1 MMIRKY
7 ALLFLSLACYVY
19 FTQWN
24 LVYFLILAMLIVY
37 SNHANK
43 DIYKKYLALAV
54 IASLVVGFIL
64 FKFSETSGM
73 LLGYSVFAFCGI
85 SFIADQY
92 KVGKKYDM
100 IDILLYLFFFPKM
113 LAGPIVRI
121 DHFVNQ
127 LSSNWMSRR
136 QLYQGTKLMIYGC
149 FLKFMVADI
158 FLNID
163 MSGVGFN
170 LFVQT
175 IIWGIRFYFDF
186 YAYSLMAVG
195 LAFMVG
201 IQLPYNFDN
210 PYSAIS
216 FRDIWH
222 RWNITLTEW
231 LGKYVY
237 LPLGGSRCTP
247 YKTCA
252 NVLLTFIISGLWHG
266 LTMPFI
272 LWGFCHGILVCME
285 RLLFNQ
291 QMDGMKKLAYRI
303 WVVMITLFLWQLF
316 RLSDICQVIDY
327 ISQLFSSAKVEKSI
341 IIYGVIACAS
351 VYIVELPLVKR
362 LMLGNERLQRNVICE
377 VSILSIMLAIMI
389 LCPLHFTFNFFYLK
403 F

>member
-1 MMIRKY
+1 MIRKY

-19 FTQWN
+19 FTQWDI
-24 LVYFLILAMLIVY
+24 VYFLILAMLIVF

-43 DIYKKYLALAV
+43 DIYKKYLVLAV

>member
-19 FTQWN
+19 FTQWDI
-24 LVYFLILAMLIVY
+24 VYFLILAMLIVF

-43 DIYKKYLALAV
+43 DIYKKYLVLAV

>member
-1 MMIRKY
+1 MMRKY

-24 LVYFLILAMLIVY
+24 IVYFLILAMLIVY

-64 FKFSETSGM
+64 FKFTETSGM

-121 DHFVNQ
+121 DYFVNQ
-127 LSSNWMSRR
+127 LSYNRMSRR

-247 YKTCA
+247 YKTCT

-272 LWGFCHGILVCME
+272 LWGFCHGILVCTE

-327 ISQLFSSAKVEKSI
+327 ISQLFSSAKVEISI

-362 LMLGNERLQRNVICE
+362 LMLGNERLQRDVICE

>member
-1 MMIRKY
+1 MTMRKY

-24 LVYFLILAMLIVY
+24 IVYFLILAMLIVY

-64 FKFSETSGM
+64 FKFTETSGM

-85 SFIADQY
+85 SFIVDQY

-186 YAYSLMAVG
+186 YAYSLLAVG

-247 YKTCA
+247 YKTCT

-272 LWGFCHGILVCME
+272 LWGFCHGILVCVE
-285 RLLFNQ
+285 RLFFKQ
-291 QMDGMKKLAYRI
+291 RMDGMKKFVYRI
-303 WVVMITLFLWQLF
+303 WVVMVTLFLWQLF

>member
-1 MMIRKY
+1 MMRKY

-24 LVYFLILAMLIVY
+24 IVYFLILAMLIVY

-64 FKFSETSGM
+64 FKFTETNGM

-327 ISQLFSSAKVEKSI
+327 ISQLFSSAKVEISI

-362 LMLGNERLQRNVICE
+362 LMLGNERLQCDVICE

>member
-1 MMIRKY
+1 MIRKY